1 MDKKD
6 YEMIHQDMVREM
18 APECMVLL
26 KSDGAFPLEKPG
38 KIALYGNGA
47 RRTLKGG
54 GGSGNVNVKYVPNIE
69 DGLEKAGFEIT
80 TKAWMDAYEEAR
92 KAGRM
97 KFREWLKKKLKRKV
111 WIL

>member
-54 GGSGNVNVKYVPNIE
+54 GGSGNVNVKYVPISKT
-69 DGLEKAGFEIT
+69 DWRKRDLRLQQKHGWMLMKRQEKP
-80 TKAWMDAYEEAR
+80 DA
-92 KAGRM
+92 
-97 KFREWLKKKLKRKV
+97 
-111 WIL
+111 